1 MHAQSDL
8 RLQTVGLAVLPT
20 MVIESLGVTFIP
32 VLLNCKVKKEQSR
45 NMEALKEINRPEE
58 ISLKVYLE
66 IRSFFTWPK
75 SLCTTAAPE
84 KPTKQ
89 GDCST

>member
-20 MVIESLGVTFIP
+20 MVIESLGVTFVP

-66 IRSFFTWPK
+66 IRSFFTWAK
-75 SLCTTAAPE
+75 ISLHNC
-84 KPTKQ
+84 
-89 GDCST
+89 CSRKANKAR